1 MGAPWRVLY
10 GLPRHDRGRG
20 PRRFS
25 EKFLPRRSGVA
36 TITVHSILNMFAK
49 KIGIDLGTTTV
60 LVYMPKKGIIINE
73 PSVVAISVVDKKVLA
88 VGKEAKEMLGRTPD
102 TIVAKRP
109 LKDGVIA
116 DYRTTEAM
124 LRYFINKALGG
135 MRLFRVEVMVAV
147 PGGIT
152 STERRAVIDA
162 TISAGAKAAYII
174 KEPVVAA
181 IGADIPIGSASGHMI
196 IDIGGGTSE
205 IAVISLGGIVS
216 SSSIRI
222 GGNKLD
228 AAIQEHVRR
237 KHNLAI
243 GERTAEEI
251 KIRIG
256 SALYLEQKLE
266 MQVKGRD
273 MINGLPRIVTLS
285 SDDVTDAIQHELQ
298 GMIEAIK
305 DVLQNTPPELS
316 ADVMEKGM
324 VLSGGTAQ
332 LRNLDKLFAEATG
345 VPAFVADDPQKA
357 VARGTGIALENLESY
372 KRSIFSS

>member
-1 MGAPWRVLY
+1 
-10 GLPRHDRGRG
+10 
-20 PRRFS
+20 
-25 EKFLPRRSGVA
+25 
-36 TITVHSILNMFAK
+36 MFGK

-60 LVYMPKKGIIINE
+60 LVYIPKKGIIINE
-73 PSVVAISVVDKKVLA
+73 PSVVAISLADKKVLA
-88 VGKEAKEMLGRTPD
+88 VGKEAKDMIGRTPD

-135 MRLFRVEVMVAV
+135 VRLFRPEVMVAV

-162 TISAGAKAAYII
+162 TISAGARAAYII

-205 IAVISLGGIVS
+205 IAVISLGGIVAS
-216 SSSIRI
+216 SSVRI

-228 AAIQEHVRR
+228 GAIQEHVRR
-237 KHNLAI
+237 KYGLAV

-256 SALYLEQKLE
+256 SALYLEEKLE
-266 MQVKGRD
+266 LEVKGRD
-273 MINGLPRIVTLS
+273 MISGLPRVVTVT
-285 SDDVTDAIQHELQ
+285 SDDVTDAIQHELA
-298 GMIEAIK
+298 GIVDAIK
-305 DVLQNTPPELS
+305 DVLRNTPPELS
-316 ADVMEKGM
+316 ADVMQKGM
-324 VLSGGTAQ
+324 VLSGGSSQ
-332 LRNLDKLFAEATG
+332 LRNLDRLFSEATG
-345 VPAFVADDPQKA
+345 VPAFVADHPQQC
-357 VARGTGIALENLESY
+357 VAKGTGIALENLDLY
-372 KRSIFSS
+372 KRSVFSS